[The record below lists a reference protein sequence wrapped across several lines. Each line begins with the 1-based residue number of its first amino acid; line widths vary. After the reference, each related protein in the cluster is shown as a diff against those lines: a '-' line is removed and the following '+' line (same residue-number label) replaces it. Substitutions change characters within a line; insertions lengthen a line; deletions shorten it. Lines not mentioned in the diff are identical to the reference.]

1 MEVTILASIF
11 QLPSISIPIG
21 FNDRGLP
28 MGMQII
34 APRGNDLK
42 LIAFAK
48 KFENMV
54 NNTNNNGVR
63 L

>member
-1 MEVTILASIF
+1 
-11 QLPSISIPIG
+11 
-21 FNDRGLP
+21 